1 MGLGWLLTLGHGPG
15 PWSSGSSAGPHAG
28 RGWLDLTKGGAQP
41 LQAKITVHTTTS
53 SAGVRLPWTS
63 RGNGEAGNDE
73 LGARGGEELVEAR
86 FLVVVDAVAPVV
98 GR

>member
-1 MGLGWLLTLGHGPG
+1 M
-15 PWSSGSSAGPHAG
+15 
-28 RGWLDLTKGGAQP
+28 
-41 LQAKITVHTTTS
+41 QAEITVNMTTS

-73 LGARGGEELVEAR
+73 LGARGGEDLVEAL
-86 FLVVVDAVAPVV
+86 FLVVVDAAAPVV